1 MSPEEKRMRTITG
14 HQINECNQ
22 AITIEADEPDPKN
35 GNASHVY
42 DVYVCNINP
51 NKIEE
56 AAYTRTV
63 IEFQHGPIKE
73 VGTNGLTHEVLLA
86 ILIDR
91 VEGFQSGPYACEEN
105 TLALEA
111 LKAAQ
116 AAFHSRTKKR
126 VERGVEGTNA
136 V

>member
-1 MSPEEKRMRTITG
+1 MKQLTT

-35 GNASHVY
+35 GHASHVY
-42 DVYVCNINP
+42 VCTIDP
-51 NKIEE
+51 AKIGE

-73 VGTNGLTHEVLLA
+73 VGTNGITHEVLLA

-91 VEGFQSGPYACEEN
+91 MEGFQTGPYACAEN
-105 TLALEA
+105 ARALAS
-111 LKAAQ
+111 LKDAQ
-116 AAFHSRTKKR
+116 EAFHSRTKKR
-126 VERGVEGTNA
+126 AERGVEGTHE